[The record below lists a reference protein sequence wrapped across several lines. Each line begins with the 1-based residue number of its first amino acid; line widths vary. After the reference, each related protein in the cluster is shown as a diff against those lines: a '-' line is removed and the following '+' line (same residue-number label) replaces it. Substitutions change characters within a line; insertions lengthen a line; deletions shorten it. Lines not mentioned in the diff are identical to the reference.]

1 MQLDK
6 DIQPLRQLGRL
17 TEPRVFTN
25 EEALE
30 LIPLLMVI
38 STRTRKELNAL
49 NAQLAYFKNG
59 SEKALELQKRISE
72 ATQTWSEKI
81 RRLGAIPVSICK
93 VKIPGDAGQYYWWE
107 YPETKLFL
115 H

>member
-1 MQLDK
+1 MQEIENL
-6 DIQPLRQLGRL
+6 PLARHLGPLNESRI
-17 TEPRVFTN
+17 FSN

-59 SEKALELQKRISE
+59 SEKAIELQGRINL
-72 ATQTWSEKI
+72 AAQTWSEKI
-81 RRLGAIPVSICK
+81 RRLGAVPISLCK
-93 VKIPGDAGQYYWWE
+93 VKIPSETGQHYWWE
-107 YPETKLFL
+107 YPESKLFL

>member
-1 MQLDK
+1 MNESR
-6 DIQPLRQLGRL
+6 I
-17 TEPRVFTN
+17 FTN

-38 STRTRKELNAL
+38 SKRTRKELNNL
-49 NAQLAYFKNG
+49 NAQITHFKNG
-59 SEKALELQKRISE
+59 SDKAIELQSKINQS
-72 ATQTWSEKI
+72 TQTWSEKI
-81 RRLGAIPVSICK
+81 RRLGAVPVSLCK
-93 VKIPGDAGQYYWWE
+93 VKIPGETGQFYWWE